1 MKRTLLVF
9 LVLILTGW
17 IFVPAAHAQAINPA
31 PSAEEFGAVVDQKSQ
46 NGQMSKEVYTVNTQ
60 VLYMNT
66 FSCMATGCSSNPAS
80 AFYYG
85 KSAIASMQNVAVAMY
100 NNPPADLALWI
111 RDTGQTLGFMP
122 RQVNA
127 QGIGF
132 SGLSVLLPLWKGF
145 RNIAYALLAVV
156 MVVIGFMVMFR
167 KKIDPKTVVT
177 VQNALPKIVVTLL
190 LITFSYAIVGFM
202 IDLMYLMIALIASLL
217 IPVSN
222 GALAPTTGSTY
233 VNGGFWN
240 LFSAVFGGG
249 FAAVNNI
256 TDLLT
261 GGITAGATGA
271 AEGALAPVIGALISI
286 IVSLVLVIAWIRI
299 LFMLVGAYIQILIS
313 VLIGPLQILTEAFPG
328 GTGFSSWFKNLIS
341 NIAVFPVTA
350 AMLMVGTIL
359 ANFDQGA
366 TKLWTPPLLAN
377 GGSSGWIGVIG
388 LGILLTIPGM
398 ANSIKQALKTKSLL
412 GGTGGG
418 LGAASGIAMQ
428 AVQIGSMISSH
439 KIQKQTLQSN
449 RDLHNAIEA
458 GKGNPP
464 PPPAEE
470 G

>member
-9 LVLILTGW
+9 LILTGW
-17 IFVPAAHAQAINPA
+17 VFVPAAHAQAINPA

-66 FSCMATGCSSNPAS
+66 FSCMATGCSSNPES
-80 AFYYG
+80 AFYYS
-85 KSAIASMQNVAVAMY
+85 KSALASMQNMAVAMY

-202 IDLMYLMIALIASLL
+202 IDLMYLIIAIIASLL

-222 GALAPTTGSTY
+222 GSLPSTTGATY
-233 VNGGFWN
+233 MNGNFWD
-240 LFSAVFGGG
+240 LFAAVFGGG
-249 FAAVNNI
+249 FAAVNDI

-271 AEGALAPVIGALISI
+271 AEGALAWAVGALITI
-286 IVSLVLVIAWIRI
+286 IVSIALLIAWIRI
-299 LFMLVGAYIQILIS
+299 LFMLVSAYIQILIS
-313 VLIGPLQILTEAFPG
+313 VLVGPLQILTEAFPG

-341 NIAVFPVTA
+341 NMAVFPVTA

-359 ANFDQGA
+359 ANFDQGT
-366 TKLWTPPLLAN
+366 TKLWTPPLLSS

-388 LGILLTIPGM
+388 LGMLFAIPGI
-398 ANSIKQALKTKSLL
+398 ANSIKEALKAKAPVNA
-412 GGTGGG
+412 GPGAIFGPIGTGAGQVMQ
-418 LGAASGIAMQ
+418 LGYQASFMKSALQ
-428 AVQIGSMISSH
+428 H
-439 KIQKQTLQSN
+439 K
-449 RDLHNAIEA
+449 
-458 GKGNPP
+458 NPP
-464 PPPAEE
+464 QENPLANQITAAEKGPQLPKAE
-470 G
+470 